1 MALVG
6 RPGSDSGLYSDLRR
20 KTGMITSELVLNF
33 LQNYYQCLE
42 REEENLNR
50 LDSVVGDGEHGFNL
64 RKSYGQVIE
73 KLPELNSLALPEL
86 LKKVGMTL
94 LAAGGGTSAT
104 LYGFSFMKTAELLPN
119 VGTDFSGSVAIFRAI
134 LDMMKERG
142 KARPGDKTMI
152 DAFEPAVTALEE
164 AAAAGVKPQEAYKKA
179 ADFAEKGAEATRE
192 MIGKMG
198 RALYAG
204 ERGLGTI
211 DPGAASTALFFK
223 TIAESI

>member
-1 MALVG
+1 
-6 RPGSDSGLYSDLRR
+6 
-20 KTGMITSELVLNF
+20 MITNELVVNF
-33 LQNYYQCLE
+33 LQNYYQSLE

-73 KLPELNSLALPEL
+73 KLPELTSLALPEL

-104 LYGFSFMKTAELLPN
+104 LYGFAFMKTADLLPT
-119 VGTDFSGSVAIFRAI
+119 VGTDFSGSVVIFRAI
-134 LDMMKERG
+134 LEMMKERG

-152 DAFEPAVTALEE
+152 DAFEPAVATLEVAVAE
-164 AAAAGVKPQEAYKKA
+164 RVAPLEAYQKA
-179 ADFAEKGAEATRE
+179 TDSAEKGAEATQE

-223 TIAESI
+223 TLSESI

>member
-1 MALVG
+1 
-6 RPGSDSGLYSDLRR
+6 
-20 KTGMITSELVLNF
+20 MITNELVVNF
-33 LQNYYQCLE
+33 LQNYYQSLE

-73 KLPELNSLALPEL
+73 KLPELTSLALPEL

-104 LYGFSFMKTAELLPN
+104 LYGFAFMKTADLLPT
-119 VGTDFSGSVAIFRAI
+119 VGTDFSGSVVIFRAI
-134 LDMMKERG
+134 LEMMKERG

-152 DAFEPAVTALEE
+152 DAFEPAVATLEVAVAE
-164 AAAAGVKPQEAYKKA
+164 RVAPLEAYQKA
-179 ADFAEKGAEATRE
+179 ADSAEKGAEATQE

-223 TIAESI
+223 TLSESI